1 MEDSQRFRQRASECR
16 TLAAN
21 TGDLAAREYLEEMAA
36 DLEQEADRLDAEVAI
51 QITSQID
58 PT

>member
-21 TGDLAAREYLEEMAA
+21 TSDLAAREYLEEMATE
-36 DLEQEADRLDAEVAI
+36 LEQEADRLDAEASI
-51 QITSQID
+51 QIKPQID
-58 PT
+58 ST